1 MAITGIT
8 PSNVGRLRVY
18 EEVTGSAGFAVDH
31 TGTLGDFVDVPIIE
45 GTLEAG
51 PDRQMI
57 DTGQLVQSLYDYRLE
72 IFGKKMWKLSF
83 SMALAPTGTAAASTV
98 SAVQGALGKLLKIVW
113 GGESLSLGSTAA
125 ALWGSASSGQVTVDT
140 TMLAG
145 SAIGW
150 VDSDGVL
157 HAREVEENAASVTT
171 KVAFPSAPAMTD
183 VIYGSA
189 TYYLKRRPDTTAQF
203 IVEGLNDEDRWLL
216 LGGQGTVTFDLP
228 LDGESMPTAN
238 FEFVGRAW
246 EYGDDA
252 AVDLTASELAVASY
266 TNHSPISGH
275 AGRLIEQVVG
285 TASPISTTCITAIE
299 FGVELTKVEL
309 TCPSG
314 PEGISGFINGRTNGP
329 TVKGKF
335 TTFFEDLS
343 DFTTRDA
350 RTSMYL
356 AYQIGVEPGKVILIT
371 APTVQYGPVMTANE
385 EARSTVVEWKGRN
398 DADTV
403 IATHT
408 DLSRSPARVA
418 FL

>member
-1 MAITGIT
+1 MAITGIV

-18 EEVTGSAGFAVDH
+18 EEVAGSVGFAVDH

-45 GTLEAG
+45 GTMEADPG
-51 PDRQMI
+51 VQQI
-57 DTGQLVQSLYDYRLE
+57 DTGQLVQSLFDYREE
-72 IFGKKMWKLSF
+72 IPGKKTWKLSF

-98 SAVQGALGKLLKIVW
+98 AALQGALGKLLKIVW
-113 GGESLSLGSTAA
+113 GGENLSTGSVAT
-125 ALWGSASSGQVTVDT
+125 ALWGAADEGAVTVDT

-150 VDSDGVL
+150 EDADGVF
-157 HAREVEENAASVTT
+157 HAREVEENGATVTT
-171 KVAFPSAPAMTD
+171 KIAFPSPPAMND

-238 FEFVGRAW
+238 FEFTGRAW
-246 EYGDDA
+246 EYGEDA
-252 AVDLTASELAVASY
+252 AVDLTATELAVASY

-285 TASPISTTCITAIE
+285 TSTIATTCVTAFEIA
-299 FGVELTKVEL
+299 VELSKVEQ

-314 PEGISGFINGRTNGP
+314 PEGMSGYFIGRTNGP
-329 TVKGKF
+329 VVKGKF
-335 TTFFEDLS
+335 TTFFEDLT
-343 DFTTRDA
+343 DFTRRDD
-350 RTSMYL
+350 RTAMYL
-356 AYQIGVEPGKVILIT
+356 AYQIGLEKGRTILIT
-371 APTVQYGPVMTANE
+371 ASTVQYGPVMTANE

-398 DADTV
+398 DAGTV
-403 IATHT
+403 IVTAT
-408 DLSRSPARVA
+408 DLSNSPVRVA
-418 FL
+418 IL